1 MGYLPQQDAPAKPA
15 GAAVGAN
22 PLAAKGYTLVPWPI
36 WGINFLVVNYQS
48 TTGNAPIIRQLYFR
62 QVLENLTDQAAVVSG
77 PLRGYGIITKGP
89 VADAPVTSFLSPKA
103 RAGDAFPYDP
113 AKAKSLLAGHGWT
126 VVPGGV
132 STCADPARCGPGV
145 KKGQGLSF
153 SLPYATGTAWIEAEM
168 THLAASA
175 AAVGIRLNLVPKPF
189 DQVTALAAG
198 NCVVAKIPCDWDMA
212 NWGGGWSFAPDY
224 EPTGEE
230 LFACGAIANSGGFC
244 DRANDAL
251 IDQTLISGN
260 MQDMYAWQDY
270 LSAQLP
276 VLWQPEA
283 DYQLTE
289 VAGDLKGVTPQSP
302 TLSVNPEN
310 WYFVK

>member
-1 MGYLPQQDAPAKPA
+1 
-15 GAAVGAN
+15 
-22 PLAAKGYTLVPWPI
+22 
-36 WGINFLVVNYQS
+36 
-48 TTGNAPIIRQLYFR
+48 
-62 QVLENLTDQAAVVSG
+62 
-77 PLRGYGIITKGP
+77 
-89 VADAPVTSFLSPKA
+89 
-103 RAGDAFPYDP
+103 
-113 AKAKSLLAGHGWT
+113 
-126 VVPGGV
+126 
-132 STCADPARCGPGV
+132 
-145 KKGQGLSF
+145 
-153 SLPYATGTAWIEAEM
+153 M

-175 AAVGIRLNLVPKPF
+175 ATVGIRLNLVPKPF

-198 NCVVAKIPCDWDMA
+198 NCVVAKLPCDWDMA

-244 DRANDAL
+244 DPANDAL
-251 IDQTLISGN
+251 INETLTNGN

-289 VAGDLKGVTPQSP
+289 IAGHLKGVTPQSP
-302 TLSVNPEN
+302 TLSITPEN